1 MPKLVFFTL
10 TIMLFSCSNEGINDE
25 TNVSEKIVTT
35 TIAPDLPPTPE
46 PTPEPKPEP
55 TPDTIIPTPTSHF
68 IDIHLL
74 NEEITEL
81 NIIFNPD
88 SIRKYIQF
96 TVPNGKILKQLI
108 LNKYVGDD
116 KIAFYGIYKT
126 VEIWEPNEEIVPYLS
141 AWGHIESEKFIGK
154 NILSYSEFLE
164 LSIDQ
169 RDGNGYVTL
178 KPDTYIMIVQN
189 GNITNAEYEFSFI
202 LE

>member
-25 TNVSEKIVTT
+25 SNVSEKIATT

-46 PTPEPKPEP
+46 PTPEP
-55 TPDTIIPTPTSHF
+55 TPDTIIPTPTSRL
-68 IDIHLL
+68 INIHLL

-169 RDGNGYVTL
+169 RDGNGYITL
-178 KPDTYIMIVQN
+178 VPGTYVMIVQN